1 MRTVWPTEGSL
12 YRSKIRTDRN
22 YIGGDTLKNMKI
34 RIKLLEHNKR
44 LWWLADLLG
53 TSEATISRRLR
64 KELPEDEQDKIIQ
77 LIEEKAGEE
86 G

>member
-1 MRTVWPTEGSL
+1 MKNI
-12 YRSKIRTDRN
+12 KIRV
-22 YIGGDTLKNMKI
+22 
-34 RIKLLEHNKR
+34 KLMEHNKR
-44 LWWLADLLG
+44 LWWLAKILG

-64 KELPEDEQDKIIQ
+64 CELPEEEQQRIIQ